1 MLKELI
7 SKFTAVWPSEAAR
20 AKVEHAEFK
29 KYNKII
35 DTQAKA
41 GALKGSY
48 NQYKKTYPFKDLEIS
63 KLLTKKIPESI
74 FVYAELP
81 KDKFRVTGSIGQ
93 GGIADIPWVCI
104 FDLDITSTASNG
116 YYVVYLFDAKLEAL
130 YLCLGQGWTQY
141 ETTFGV
147 VEGRFRISNAVSEIQ
162 RQLSLPHGFSHA
174 KIDLTSTGGLANGYR
189 DGVIF
194 SKKYTLNSLPD
205 ESRLINDLNIVL
217 KSYQELKS
225 LIGLNI
231 MDFDIFVLEESF
243 QNQIQTSS
251 SKTPKGKIKRKKKAR
266 TNLKETYVRCIGP
279 SSDAIKIAGYQCEND
294 YMHTTF
300 VSAASGQ
307 QYVEAHHLIPMEF
320 QDDFEYSIDVP
331 ENIISLCPTCHRLFH
346 HATAKDKEEILGK
359 FFDKRSKVLSQERG
373 VVINKETLLEYYK
386 ISPRFSD

>member
-7 SKFTAVWPSEAAR
+7 SKFTAVWPSESAR
-20 AKVEHAEFK
+20 AKFEHAEFK

-35 DTQAKA
+35 DAQAKA
-41 GALKGSY
+41 GALKGTY
-48 NQYKKTYPFKDLEIS
+48 NQHKKTYPFKDLEIS

-74 FVYAELP
+74 YVYAELP

-93 GGIADIPWVCI
+93 GGIADIPWICI

-116 YYVVYLFDAKLEAL
+116 YYIVYLFDAPLENL

-141 ETTFGV
+141 EIAFGV
-147 VEGRFRISNAVSEIQ
+147 TEGRFRISNAVDEIQ
-162 RQLSLPHGFSHA
+162 DQLLLPHGFSHT
-174 KIDLTSTGGLANGYR
+174 KIDLGSAGGLAKGYR

-194 SKKYTLNSLPD
+194 SKKYPLSSLPD
-205 ESRLINDLNIVL
+205 ESTLVSDLNIVL

-231 MDFDIFVLEESF
+231 MDFDIFAKEESF
-243 QNQIQTSS
+243 QNQIQGSS
-251 SKTPKGKIKRKKKAR
+251 PKTPKGKIKRKKKIR
-266 TNLKETYVRCIGP
+266 SNLKETYVRCIGP
-279 SSDAIKIAGYQCEND
+279 SSDAIKTADYKCEND
-294 YMHTTF
+294 ESHITF
-300 VSAASGQ
+300 VSAASGK

-320 QDDFEYSIDVP
+320 QDDFDFSIDVP

-359 FFDKRSKVLSQERG
+359 FFDKRSKMLSKERG
-373 VVINKETLLEYYK
+373 VIINKDRLFRYYK
-386 ISPRFSD
+386 I